1 MYFVIPFP
9 LIHAA
14 GLCKSGDE
22 INESIP

>member
-14 GLCKSGDE
+14 GLRKSGDKT
-22 INESIP
+22 NNATP